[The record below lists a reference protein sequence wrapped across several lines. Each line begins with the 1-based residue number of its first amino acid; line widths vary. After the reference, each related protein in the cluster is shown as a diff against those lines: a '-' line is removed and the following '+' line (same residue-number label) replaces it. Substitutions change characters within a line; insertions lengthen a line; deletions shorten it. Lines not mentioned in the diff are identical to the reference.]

1 MSNVKT
7 LIEQLGQQA
16 KTNVDLALHRLLV
29 INAEKLPEVNDY
41 FHIKFLKDSVTN
53 DQNIDIEIW
62 ELINVSHAFWDVF
75 YDMTDVIIDGEL
87 AA

>member
-1 MSNVKT
+1 MSHVKT

-16 KTNVDLALHRLLV
+16 KTHVDRALHRLLI
-29 INAEKLPEVNDY
+29 INADQLPEVNDS
-41 FHIKFLKDSVTN
+41 FHITFLEGSVTK
-53 DQNIDIEIW
+53 DKNIDIAIW